1 MSRVHRIGINHDRF
15 LRSNKHSGPGV
26 QVGVVDGLGQPE
38 RHLIRDQVNRIQ
50 IFELVLSAES
60 DDEVVGLPANLWSFC
75 QPSRTESE
83 NSDYVLRG
91 KKACVRCAELSI
103 GIESQ

>member
-1 MSRVHRIGINHDRF
+1 MKQHPPR
-15 LRSNKHSGPGV
+15 
-26 QVGVVDGLGQPE
+26 
-38 RHLIRDQVNRIQ
+38 Q
-50 IFELVLSAES
+50 IFEKLINKNAINRWTPLAI
-60 DDEVVGLPANLWSFC
+60 VVGLPANLWSFC

>member
-1 MSRVHRIGINHDRF
+1 MPPTQCPNVLKTSGICHFINISF
-15 LRSNKHSGPGV
+15 IPIVPFPNASGNKS
-26 QVGVVDGLGQPE
+26 
-38 RHLIRDQVNRIQ
+38 
-50 IFELVLSAES
+50 IFSFNI
-60 DDEVVGLPANLWSFC
+60 VVGLPANLWSFC

>member
-1 MSRVHRIGINHDRF
+1 MF
-15 LRSNKHSGPGV
+15 LLTRSNNNFPKCFDS
-26 QVGVVDGLGQPE
+26 L
-38 RHLIRDQVNRIQ
+38 
-50 IFELVLSAES
+50 
-60 DDEVVGLPANLWSFC
+60 VVGLPANLWSFC